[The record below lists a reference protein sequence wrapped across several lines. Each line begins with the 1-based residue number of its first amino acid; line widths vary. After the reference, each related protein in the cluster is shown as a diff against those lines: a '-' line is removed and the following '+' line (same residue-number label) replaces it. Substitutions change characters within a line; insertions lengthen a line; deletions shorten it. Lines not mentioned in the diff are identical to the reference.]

1 MPHFDDV
8 DRSPY
13 RSERLSGRERLVRD
27 LADVKAPSWTI
38 TVAYYGW
45 YHKRGD
51 IKDDPGLVGDLLADC
66 HNIGPSLSKIAENA
80 INHEYED

>member
-13 RSERLSGRERLVRD
+13 RSERLSGRERLVCD
-27 LADVKAPSWTI
+27 LTEAKAPSYMI
-38 TVAYYGW
+38 TTAYYGW
-45 YHKRGD
+45 YHRRGD
-51 IKDDPGLVGDLLADC
+51 IEDNSGPMRDLLADC
-66 HNIGPSLSKIAENA
+66 HNIGPSLSNIAENA